1 MKKNKSFPQKEELQV
16 DKQPVADITQKPWN
30 NKMVCSFFQLR
41 IPNNIKMAQKVLEV
55 TNYCS
60 QLAKVLVRSHYIMT
74 SAYAD
79 ICKGTVEIPTFS
91 SLLKIKDEGSVASLC

>member
-1 MKKNKSFPQKEELQV
+1 
-16 DKQPVADITQKPWN
+16 
-30 NKMVCSFFQLR
+30 
-41 IPNNIKMAQKVLEV
+41 MAQKVLEV

-79 ICKGTVEIPTFS
+79 I
-91 SLLKIKDEGSVASLC
+91 

>member
-60 QLAKVLVRSHYIMT
+60 QLAK
-74 SAYAD
+74 
-79 ICKGTVEIPTFS
+79 GTCEE
-91 SLLKIKDEGSVASLC
+91 SLHNDFSLC